1 MNLEESNE
9 IYQKNKQKNAKKQTI
24 LGGIVLCTIII
35 VVCFVGILYLKQK
48 EEARFKMF
56 VDGKEVNFNQNF
68 TVKDENGIEYVNI
81 REMAFYT
88 GYKYTQGNYI
98 EVNEDKNSCYL
109 ENGYEVV
116 TFNADEKSFTKY
128 IINPQDSNSD
138 NDDDTNTTTNNDV
151 TEKTST
157 GEEQEIKYIVK
168 SKDGE
173 KEEFSIENPIKVI
186 NEQLYIP
193 VDVVHLAYNSKI
205 KMEENS
211 LQIYS
216 LNYLV
221 QYGQSIAAKQGYK
234 TVSSTYENLRTISN
248 GMLVVGND
256 KEFGV
261 VPLEGGN
268 PILDLKYEDIK
279 YVQSENR
286 FYVYKDSKMGIL
298 DAKGNTIISPK
309 DYDSIETFDINKKL
323 FLVKKDGKYGIINT
337 SGETILHTDFDSI
350 GIPDIEQF
358 NLDDLENK
366 NLWFDNIIAVKKG
379 TSYELYDINTGEKI
393 SENSYTG
400 FGYKTKTTDTLGE
413 ENTLI
418 IPKSTGVEGIVLTS
432 GELYGI
438 YDINL
443 KREVI
448 PCLCSRIYSITNN
461 GVTTYYMEFNGNQLE
476 MKEYFES
483 HNMITAK

>member
-24 LGGIVLCTIII
+24 LGGIVLCIIII
-35 VVCFVGILYLKQK
+35 VICFVGIFYLKQK
-48 EEARFKMF
+48 EKSRFKMF
-56 VDGKEVNFNQNF
+56 ADGKEVNLNQNLI
-68 TVKDENGIEYVNI
+68 VKDESGIEYVNI
-81 REMAFYT
+81 KELANYT
-88 GYKYTQGNYI
+88 GYKYTQGDYI
-98 EVNEDKNSCYL
+98 EVNENKNSCYL
-109 ENGYEVV
+109 ENDYEIV
-116 TFNADEKSFTKY
+116 TFKSDEKTFTKY
-128 IINPQDSNSD
+128 IKNKNSSLSE
-138 NDDDTNTTTNNDV
+138 NNNTTNTATTETDS
-151 TEKTST
+151 EESKTST
-157 GEEQEIKYIVK
+157 GEIKYIVK

-173 KEEFSIENPIKVI
+173 KEDFSIENPIKTI

-193 VDVVHLAYNSKI
+193 MDVVYLAYNSNI
-205 KMEENS
+205 IVSENS

-234 TVSSTYENLRTISN
+234 SVSSTYENLRTIAN
-248 GMLVVGND
+248 DMLVVGNEN
-256 KEFGV
+256 EFGV
-261 VPLEGGN
+261 ISLKDGQI
-268 PILDLKYEDIK
+268 ILSVRYDDIK
-279 YVQSENR
+279 YVQNENK
-286 FYVYKDSKMGIL
+286 FYVYIDSKVGIM
-298 DAKGNTIISPK
+298 DAEGNTIISPK
-309 DYDSIETFDINKKL
+309 DYDSIETFDVNKKL
-323 FLVKKDGKYGIINT
+323 FLVKKDSKYGIINT
-337 SGETILHTDFDSI
+337 SGETVLHTDFDSI
-350 GIPDIEQF
+350 GIPDIDQF
-358 NLDDLENK
+358 NLDNLENK
-366 NLWFDNIIAVKKG
+366 NLWYDNIVAVKKG
-379 TSYELYDINTGEKI
+379 TVYELYEIDTGKKI

-400 FGYKTKTTDTLGE
+400 FGYKTKTTDTSGE

-432 GELYGI
+432 GDLYGI

-476 MKEYFES
+476 MRKYFED